1 MNAQELF
8 DGFTKMDYKEKIKF
22 ELLKNLYDKEYLENL
37 EDKKMTIA
45 EDLVSAG
52 ISNEWIVKNIL
63 DL

>member
-8 DGFTKMDYKEKIKF
+8 DEFTKLDYKEKIKF

-45 EDLVSAG
+45 EDLASAG